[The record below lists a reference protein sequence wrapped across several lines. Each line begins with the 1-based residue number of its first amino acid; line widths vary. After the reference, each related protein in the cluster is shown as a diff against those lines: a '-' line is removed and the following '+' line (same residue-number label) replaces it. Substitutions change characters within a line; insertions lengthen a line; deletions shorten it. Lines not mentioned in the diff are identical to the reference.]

1 MSEAAQ
7 YREVKL
13 GVVRENWT
21 NAGPVVSHM
30 PDQDLNLL
38 RERAAA
44 TIADPSVLG
53 LWGFATGT
61 WMAATVLG
69 GFVAPQNSVALSPTV
84 ILFAGIAQ
92 FIAGLYAFRRTN
104 ALNAT
109 AFTCFGAFNTVAGM
123 MMLLPFLGIAAPA
136 AGFHNMLGFLL
147 ESFAF
152 ISLALALGA
161 MRRNAVLMC
170 LLAALCVGYALTGV
184 GQFLINGAP
193 AAAPNAAT
201 TGPGVIGAIGGV
213 FLWVSAVLAYY
224 LGTALLV
231 NSTWHRRILP
241 ILGEP

>member
-1 MSEAAQ
+1 
-7 YREVKL
+7 
-13 GVVRENWT
+13 
-21 NAGPVVSHM
+21 M

-44 TIADPSVLG
+44 TVADPSELG

-69 GFVAPQNSVALSPTV
+69 GYVAPQDGLALSPTV

-123 MMLLPFLGIAAPA
+123 MLLLPFLGIAAPTV
-136 AGFHNMLGFLL
+136 GFHDMMGFLL

-152 ISLALALGA
+152 ISLALTLGA
-161 MRRNAVLMC
+161 IRRNVVLTG
-170 LLAALCVGYALTGV
+170 LLGALCIGYFLTGI
-184 GQFLINGAP
+184 GQFLIGGAP
-193 AAAPNAAT
+193 VPAANAAT
-201 TGPGVIGAIGGV
+201 AGPGIVGAVGGV
-213 FLWVSAVLAYY
+213 FLWLSALLAYY

-231 NSTWHRRILP
+231 NSTWHRRVLP